1 MTENRTAFW
10 QQIPKL
16 QERTASK
23 SERRHRGACG
33 LPAFAVK
40 LVDSG
45 LPAFERPVAV
55 SCHSFR
61 RPGRGAN
68 GGFLVESGITFSVG
82 TYSRADVYFLI

>member
-1 MTENRTAFW
+1 MENRTAFW

-40 LVDSG
+40 LVGSG
-45 LPAFERPVAV
+45 HSIGRRRLLPEDMIGDHAKPHEKA
-55 SCHSFR
+55 
-61 RPGRGAN
+61 
-68 GGFLVESGITFSVG
+68 
-82 TYSRADVYFLI
+82 

>member
-1 MTENRTAFW
+1 MENRAAFW

-40 LVDSG
+40 LVESRPSAFG
-45 LPAFERPVAV
+45 LRLA
-55 SCHSFR
+55 
-61 RPGRGAN
+61 
-68 GGFLVESGITFSVG
+68 
-82 TYSRADVYFLI
+82 

>member
-1 MTENRTAFW
+1 MENRTAFW

-45 LPAFERPVAV
+45 LAAFGDQLA
-55 SCHSFR
+55 
-61 RPGRGAN
+61 AN
-68 GGFLVESGITFSVG
+68 GRSFMWQRVGRRYSSGM
-82 TYSRADVYFLI
+82 

>member
-1 MTENRTAFW
+1 LTENRTAFW

-40 LVDSG
+40 LVESG
-45 LPAFERPVAV
+45 LSGFG
-55 SCHSFR
+55 R
-61 RPGRGAN
+61 RSA
-68 GGFLVESGITFSVG
+68 
-82 TYSRADVYFLI
+82 

>member
-1 MTENRTAFW
+1 MENRTAFW

-40 LVDSG
+40 LV
-45 LPAFERPVAV
+45 
-55 SCHSFR
+55 
-61 RPGRGAN
+61 
-68 GGFLVESGITFSVG
+68 ESGQAAFGKAGGDSRHWATVG
-82 TYSRADVYFLI
+82 FPKEDRILEMAGLGSRSKTAKTAGA